1 MTSLRLTR
9 SLSDLNPPP
18 SMMELC
24 GEMSRAKDQ
33 VKGVEKTQ
41 SGGQN
46 SVPGISH
53 VIKAS
58 VQAYTE
64 IWI

>member
-24 GEMSRAKDQ
+24 GEMSTAKNP
-33 VKGVEKTQ
+33 VKEAEKTQ
-41 SGGQN
+41 IEGYNIGPS
-46 SVPGISH
+46 I
-53 VIKAS
+53 
-58 VQAYTE
+58 
-64 IWI
+64 